1 MGKASETS
9 ATPSLSSSESSIS
22 GMPSLSLSGASAAT
36 AIFSNNLTAPASSA
50 KLSTVIDSETTS
62 KTEACNEPCAA
73 TTISVAI
80 SDNGSRVISA
90 TTALTIATA
99 SATAF
104 TADEATF
111 ILGVIS

>member
-1 MGKASETS
+1 
-9 ATPSLSSSESSIS
+9 
-22 GMPSLSLSGASAAT
+22 MPSLSLSGASAAT

-50 KLSTVIDSETTS
+50 KLSTVTDPETTS
-62 KTEACNEPCAA
+62 KTKACNGPCAA
-73 TTISVAI
+73 TAISVAI
-80 SDNGSRVISA
+80 SDNGSRVIFA

-104 TADEATF
+104 TADEATS